1 MQMDFV
7 NEIKRLKE
15 EKNALILAHY
25 YERDEVQDIAD
36 IVGDSYFL
44 SKKAMESDKDIIV
57 FCGVK
62 FMAESAK
69 ILSPNKK
76 VLIPNVQAGCPMADM
91 ADVDKLKEMKA
102 KHPNAL
108 VVCYIN
114 SNTDVKALCDVSV
127 TSSSAMDIMRNIP
140 NEEIIFLPDK
150 NLGSYIAEH
159 FPEKKFILWDGYC
172 ITHRKV
178 RPESIEEVKK
188 LKPNALVLVH
198 PECEKEVRDMADF
211 LGSTGEIINYATKSD
226 NKDFII
232 VTESGVLHELKKRNP
247 DKNFYVPG
255 KTMTCLNMKATTL
268 EDVYEALLHEKHE
281 VIIDEDLRVKAY
293 NSLNNMHILS
303 QRR

>member
-1 MQMDFV
+1 MDLV
-7 NEIKRLKE
+7 KEIKKLKE

-25 YERDEVQDIAD
+25 YQKDEIQDIAD
-36 IVGDSYFL
+36 VVGDSYFL
-44 SKKAMESDKDIIV
+44 SKKAMESDKEIIV

-69 ILSPNKK
+69 ILSPDKK
-76 VLIPNVQAGCPMADM
+76 VLIPNVQAGCTMADM
-91 ADVDKLKEMKA
+91 ANIDKLKELKA

-127 TSSSAMDIMRNIP
+127 TSSSAMKIMKNIP
-140 NEEIIFLPDK
+140 NEEILFLPDK

-172 ITHRKV
+172 STHKIIK
-178 RPESIEEVKK
+178 PESINEIKAT
-188 LKPNALVLVH
+188 KPNALVLVH
-198 PECEKEVRDMADF
+198 PECEKEIRDMADF
-211 LGSTGEIINYATKSD
+211 LGSTGEIIDYATKSSE
-226 NKDFII
+226 KDFII

-247 DKNFYVPG
+247 DKNFYVPN
-255 KTMTCLNMKATTL
+255 KAMTCVNMKATSL
-268 EDVYEALLHEKHE
+268 EDVYETLLHEKHE
-281 VIIDEDLRVKAY
+281 VVIDENLRVKAY